1 MKKGQSAAKRIL
13 VTGGAGFI
21 GSHLV
26 DRLLGSAVAPEVTC
40 VDNFDPFYDPARKE
54 KNLRAALSNPRF
66 RLVRADICDKDALAK
81 VFAEAKP
88 QVVVHLAAR
97 AGVRPSLI
105 NPAAYHRTNV
115 DGTLHVLECSRD
127 AGVEKVVFGSSSS
140 VYGVS
145 SKLPFAETDP
155 LHCPIS
161 PYAVTKITAENL
173 CAIFHRLYGIST
185 VSLRFFTVYGP
196 RQRPEMAIAKFVRS
210 IQKGETIDVYGNGSS
225 LRDYTYV
232 DDIVAGICAAIEKP
246 IACEV
251 INLGNARAVPL
262 KNLLDVLQKETK
274 TKAVLRRMPMQAGDV
289 PVTFASL
296 AKAKKIL
303 GYKPK
308 VTIREGIRRYVAWLT
323 QAQ

>member
-1 MKKGQSAAKRIL
+1 MTKQKNTAKKIL

-26 DRLLGSAVAPEVTC
+26 DRLLAFGMASTITC
-40 VDNFDPFYDPARKE
+40 VDNFDPFYDTARKE
-54 KNLRAALSNPRF
+54 ENVRRALSHSIYSLERS
-66 RLVRADICDKDALAK
+66 DICDKDGLNKIFQRAR
-81 VFAEAKP
+81 P

-97 AGVRPSLI
+97 AGVRPSLV

-115 DGTLHVLECSRD
+115 EGTLNVLECARD
-127 AGVEKVVFGSSSS
+127 NGAEKVVFGSSSS

-145 SKLPFAETDP
+145 SSLPFAETDS

-161 PYAVTKITAENL
+161 PYAVTKIAAESL
-173 CAIFHRLYGIST
+173 CHIFNRLYGISA
-185 VSLRFFTVYGP
+185 VCLRFFTVYGP

-210 IQKGETIDVYGNGSS
+210 VLQQETIDVYGNGSS

-232 DDIVAGICAAIEKP
+232 DDIVDGVLAAIEKP
-246 IACEV
+246 ITCEV
-251 INLGNARAVPL
+251 INLGNAHAVPL
-262 KNLLDVLQKETK
+262 KELLGVIQKELGI
-274 TKAVLRRMPMQAGDV
+274 KACLRRMPSQAGDV

-296 AKAKKIL
+296 AKAKKLL

-308 VTIREGIRRYVAWLT
+308 VTIGEGIRRYVEW
-323 QAQ
+323 QKECP